1 MINKIKAIRT
11 AINIAIFNSFLIMDS
26 TKPNAKNP
34 TMTLANI
41 GKPVKYKIKLSIILT
56 QIVKE

>member
-11 AINIAIFNSFLIMDS
+11 AINIAIFSNFLIIDS

-41 GKPVKYKIKLSIILT
+41 GKSVKYKIKLSIILT